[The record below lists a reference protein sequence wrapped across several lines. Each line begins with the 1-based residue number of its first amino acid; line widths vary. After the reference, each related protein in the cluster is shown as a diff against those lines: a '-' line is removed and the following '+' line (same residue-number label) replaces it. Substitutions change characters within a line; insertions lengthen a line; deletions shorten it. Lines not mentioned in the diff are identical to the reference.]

1 MHTRD
6 REKEDHRKLNVCV
19 MGLGNIGLPVACHI
33 SKFYPVVGYD
43 IKDAATINAL
53 LKGVQAS
60 ITLEPA
66 DIYVIA
72 VNTYFRNNAPD
83 MSAVDSCCNKIS
95 KLNPNSLVC
104 FESTLTV
111 GTSKQMAKKY
121 KLKYVAVCPHRW
133 WQNDQVNHGVVQPRV
148 LGTLNPESK
157 QKATQF
163 YDNLQIPIH
172 QVESTELAEASK
184 IVENSDYYLRIA
196 YAEELKL
203 ICDKNGLDFNQLREA
218 VNTKWN
224 MNLPEA
230 INGIGG
236 ECLPKDIQFLQCL
249 EPSNILLKAAV
260 ELDECYRNNLND
272 LNVILVSQRT
282 KKRLNGNG

>member
-1 MHTRD
+1 M
-6 REKEDHRKLNVCV
+6 NVCV
-19 MGLGNIGLPVACHI
+19 MGLGNIGLPVAYHL
-33 SKFYPVVGYD
+33 SKFCPVTGYD
-43 IKDAATINAL
+43 IKDAAILNAL
-53 LKGVQAS
+53 SKGIQAS
-60 ITLEPA
+60 TTLKPA
-66 DIYVIA
+66 DIYVIT
-72 VNTYFRNNAPD
+72 VNTYFRNNVPD
-83 MSAVDSCCNKIS
+83 MSAVDSCCNEIS

-111 GTSKQMAKKY
+111 GTSRQMARKY

-133 WQNDQVNHGVVQPRV
+133 WQYDQRNHGVVQTRV
-148 LGTLNPESK
+148 LGTLNSGSN

-163 YDNLQIPIH
+163 YDFLQIPTH

-184 IVENSDYYLRIA
+184 LVENSDYYLRIA

-203 ICDKNGLDFNQLREA
+203 MCDKNGLDFNKLREA

-224 MNLPEA
+224 MDLPEA
-230 INGIGG
+230 IIGIGG

-249 EPSNILLKAAV
+249 DPLNILLKAAV
-260 ELDECYRNNLND
+260 QVDECYRQNLDD
-272 LNVILVSQRT
+272 LNVIMVSQRT